1 MTRPPGALRE
11 RPSGDAFTAT
21 GAGDVARAALASLH
35 EELVAHPKP
44 GLVGPG
50 DRGSH
55 TDMDAATFLRSIL
68 SLRAF
73 FRDAALAGAEGA
85 PFEDLRT
92 LGVAAERRM
101 LRATGGA
108 NTHRGAIFSLGL
120 LAAAAGG
127 LRARGQSLAGEALG
141 MSIRDRHGRAIRER
155 LPPDPASH
163 GTHAGRLHGAGGA
176 REEAAAGFPH
186 VFRVALPALA
196 EARARGADRRAAAVH
211 GLMTLV
217 AGVVDTNLLHRGGA
231 AGLFVARSMARD
243 FLRRGGALRAGWE
256 EQAQEVHR
264 EFVVRNLSPGGSAD
278 LLAAALFVERVRAI
292 GDPAPR

>member
-1 MTRPPGALRE
+1 MAV
-11 RPSGDAFTAT
+11 
-21 GAGDVARAALASLH
+21 GAGDLARAALASLH

-50 DRGSH
+50 DPGSH
-55 TDMDAATFLRSIL
+55 ADMDAATFLRSIL

-73 FRDAALAGAEGA
+73 FRDAALAGEEGA
-85 PFEDLRT
+85 AFEHLRS
-92 LGVAAERRM
+92 LGLAAEERM

-108 NTHRGAIFSLGL
+108 NTHRGAIFALGL
-120 LAAAAGG
+120 LAAAAGE
-127 LRARGQSLAGEALG
+127 LRARGQSLAGDALG
-141 MSIRDRHGRAIRER
+141 RAVRERHGRAIRER
-155 LPPDPASH
+155 LPRHPDSH

-186 VFRVALPALA
+186 VFRIALPALA
-196 EARARGADRRAAAVH
+196 EARARGADRRAAAIH

-231 AGLFVARSMARD
+231 AGLFVARSLARD

-256 EQAQEVHR
+256 GQAQEIHR
-264 EFVVRNLSPGGSAD
+264 EFVARNLSPGGSAD

-292 GDPAPR
+292 GDPESR